1 MSSFLQKIGLQ
12 SSQSDEEAA
21 VSPSE
26 TSASLLGDK
35 NPFAALTS
43 QYTENA
49 NETNEVNEMCPEL
62 TYQQRIMGFAVC
74 MGMGY
79 IIGFGGLFRFNELLL
94 GNPKPFVLMYTV
106 GNLVALSGSFF
117 LTGPNAQFKKMFH
130 ESRKAASVVYL
141 VTLFTTLS
149 VVFVPSFTGKA
160 FVLLLLCIIETLALT
175 WYCLSYVPYGQTYV
189 KNTFQRLMES

>member
-1 MSSFLQKIGLQ
+1 VIFVFCVLIFECRHTQ
-12 SSQSDEEAA
+12 
-21 VSPSE
+21 
-26 TSASLLGDK
+26 
-35 NPFAALTS
+35 
-43 QYTENA
+43 
-49 NETNEVNEMCPEL
+49 
-62 TYQQRIMGFAVC
+62 
-74 MGMGY
+74 
-79 IIGFGGLFRFNELLL
+79 ELLL

-175 WYCLSYVPYGQTYV
+175 WYCLSYG
-189 KNTFQRLMES
+189 KHFLI